1 MAMTENE
8 RPRLRIGTIFLL
20 LAMLV
25 AGFSIAVAVM
35 RSADTTEA
43 AANGERAQAAEA
55 DPLETLRTRTVDNP
69 QDQEAWSA
77 LASGYF
83 ETGQFEAAIVAYDS
97 AVQLAPQ
104 RAALW
109 SGRGEARIMASEHDP
124 MPAMAVADFEQ
135 AVRLDPR
142 DPRARYFL
150 AVKQDLGGD
159 HSGAIESW
167 LGLLADTPPGAA
179 WEADLK
185 RTIEQVGKI
194 NRIEVASRLTKV
206 RQPAPLLPPAARA
219 IPGPTAQDLS
229 QASALRPDEQREMAE
244 GMVAR
249 LEARLKTD
257 PRNIDGWIM
266 LIRSRATLGQ
276 SEQARTAL
284 TKAVAA
290 NPASEAKLREQAALL
305 GVR

>member
-1 MAMTENE
+1 MAMTENG

-25 AGFSIAVAVM
+25 AGFAIAVSVK
-35 RSADTTEA
+35 RSAEKSET
-43 AANGERAQAAEA
+43 AANAKQTQAAVA
-55 DPLETLRTRTVDNP
+55 DPLEALRARTLENP
-69 QDQEAWSA
+69 RDTEAWSA

-83 ETGQFEAAIVAYDS
+83 ETGQFEAAITAYD
-97 AVQLAPQ
+97 AALQLAPQ

-109 SGRGEARIMASEHDP
+109 SGRGETRIMASAQDP
-124 MPAMAVADFEQ
+124 MPAMAAADFEQ

-150 AVKQDLGGD
+150 AVKQDLAGD

-167 LGLLADTPPGAA
+167 MALLADTPPGAV
-179 WEADLK
+179 WEADLR

-194 NRIEVASRLTKV
+194 NRIEVASRLAKV
-206 RQPAPLLPPAARA
+206 RQPAPRLPPAARA

-229 QASALRPDEQREMAE
+229 QATALRPDEQREMAE

-249 LEARLKTD
+249 LEARLKSD

-266 LIRSRATLGQ
+266 LIRSRVTLGQ
-276 SEQARTAL
+276 SDQARSAL
-284 TKAVAA
+284 ANAVEA

>member
-1 MAMTENE
+1 MAMTENK

-25 AGFSIAVAVM
+25 AGFSIAVSM
-35 RSADTTEA
+35 KRSGEGTEA
-43 AANGERAQAAEA
+43 AANREPAQAAAA
-55 DPLETLRTRTVDNP
+55 DPLATLRSRTADNP

-109 SGRGEARIMASEHDP
+109 SGRGEARIMASERDP
-124 MPAMAVADFEQ
+124 MPSQAVADFEQ
-135 AVRLDPR
+135 SIKLDPR

-194 NRIEVASRLTKV
+194 NRIEVASRLAKV
-206 RQPAPLLPPAARA
+206 RQPAPSLPPAARA

-266 LIRSRATLGQ
+266 LIRSRTTLGQ

-284 TKAVAA
+284 AKALAA

>member
-25 AGFSIAVAVM
+25 AGFSIAVSVK
-35 RSADTTEA
+35 RSADVTEA
-43 AANGERAQAAEA
+43 AANGEPLQAAAA
-55 DPLETLRTRTVDNP
+55 DPLEALRTRTVDNP
-69 QDQEAWSA
+69 KDQEAWSA
-77 LASGYF
+77 LATGYF
-83 ETGQFEAAIVAYDS
+83 ETGQFEAATAAYDS
-97 AVQLAPQ
+97 ALKLAPQ
-104 RAALW
+104 RAVLW
-109 SGRGEARIMASEHDP
+109 SGRGEARVMASERDP
-124 MPAMAVADFEQ
+124 MPIQAVADFEQ
-135 AVRLDPR
+135 AIKLDPR

-167 LGLLADTPPGAA
+167 LALLADTQPGAA
-179 WEADLK
+179 WEADLR

-194 NRIEVASRLTKV
+194 NRIEVASRLAKV
-206 RQPAPLLPPAARA
+206 RQPSPLLPPAARA

-229 QASALRPDEQREMAE
+229 RASALRPDEQRKMAE

-249 LEARLKTD
+249 LEARLKAD

-276 SEQARTAL
+276 SEQARAAL
-284 TKAVAA
+284 AQAVAA
-290 NPASEAKLREQAALL
+290 NPASEAKLREQAGLL
-305 GVR
+305 GIR